1 MPHTLRT
8 FLESIDNRVMH
19 IHDEV
24 DPISQIGYL
33 CSESR
38 GPLMFHNLTAALRA
52 QIAEL
57 TEAGVDWQ
65 VMMFGHAVH
74 SFCDK
79 GQDGDALRYDEKLC
93 RQSYRMM
100 RDFFAETL

>member
-1 MPHTLRT
+1 MPHTLRS

-38 GPLMFHNLTAALRA
+38 GPLMFHNLTGYPGWRLSDILIKDRRGQAAACAPSRR
-52 QIAEL
+52 
-57 TEAGVDWQ
+57 G
-65 VMMFGHAVH
+65 
-74 SFCDK
+74 
-79 GQDGDALRYDEKLC
+79 C
-93 RQSYRMM
+93 RSV
-100 RDFFAETL
+100 